1 MVYASEQKRADIV
14 EYRERFKEKL
24 KTIDKTKLVFLDESG
39 VNLNL
44 TRRYGQAQGKARV
57 RDYTPLIFLNLQHC
71 YLQ

>member
-24 KTIDKTKLVFLDESG
+24 KTIDKAKLVFLDESG

-44 TRRYGQAQGKARV
+44 TRSMGEHKEKHV
-57 RDYTPLIFLNLQHC
+57 LEIIHH
-71 YLQ
+71 